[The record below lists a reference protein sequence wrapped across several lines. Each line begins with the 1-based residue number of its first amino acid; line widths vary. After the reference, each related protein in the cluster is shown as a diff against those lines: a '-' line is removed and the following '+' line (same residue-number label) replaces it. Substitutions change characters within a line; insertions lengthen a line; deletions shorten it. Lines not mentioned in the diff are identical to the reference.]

1 MREHRLCAETAM
13 SQTPPVRPATVAAV
27 VLTHNR
33 PVLLAGCLDALR
45 AQSRAPDR
53 VIVVDNASEPPAGAR
68 QAGCQV
74 LRLAVNQGA
83 AAGYAAGISAALGAG
98 ATHVWLMDDDGRPAG
113 PDCLGSLLAAEASA
127 GSALTCPLV
136 RNAASPDRL
145 AFPIRQQG
153 RTRFTVAELLPGV
166 PIAGFAHLF
175 NGALISA
182 DAFAAVGLPDAR
194 LFMRGDEV
202 EFLLRASRAGLR
214 IVTDTTVPF
223 LHPACDAEIHPI
235 LGGAFYAMVPAD
247 PVKQWCQFRNRG
259 WIFSRYGMWGW
270 LAADH
275 VRYACY
281 FLAEARDPSG
291 YAEWLRATWA
301 GVLGRLGSPVAVR
314 RRARPAEMLEQ
325 AS

>member
-1 MREHRLCAETAM
+1 MT
-13 SQTPPVRPATVAAV
+13 QTSPAIRPARVAAV

-33 PVLLAGCLDALR
+33 PIMLAGCLAALHTQTR
-45 AQSRAPDR
+45 SPDR
-53 VIVVDNASEPPAGAR
+53 LIVVDNASEPPALLRPVLPMPDGLH
-68 QAGCQV
+68 V
-74 LRLAVNQGA
+74 LRLTINQGA
-83 AAGYAAGISAALGAG
+83 AAGYAAGISTALQGG
-98 ATHVWLMDDDGRPAG
+98 ATHVWLMDDDGSPADPG
-113 PDCLGSLLAAEASA
+113 CLAGLLAAEASA

-136 RNAASPDRL
+136 CNAASPARL
-145 AFPIRQQG
+145 AFPIRQDG
-153 RTRFTVAELLPGV
+153 RTRFTVAELRPQAV
-166 PIAGFAHLF
+166 IAGFAHLF

-182 DAFAAVGLPDAR
+182 RAFAVIGLPDAR

-214 IVTDTTVPF
+214 IVTDTRVTF
-223 LHPACDAEIHPI
+223 LHPSCDAEIHPI

-281 FLAEARDPSG
+281 FLARTRDPAG
-291 YAEWLRATWA
+291 YVDWLRATWA
-301 GVLGRLGSPVAVR
+301 GVLGRLGNPLASRSRP
-314 RRARPAEMLEQ
+314 RPADMLEH